1 MKPLD
6 PTAFFGETIAWEEV
20 EPAAKK
26 MFNVWIDGGEVE
38 WAKECWAHFEA
49 AGLTDASTVIEGTRS
64 LLRLVALADIYR
76 EFCALAWEEDYGD
89 APISYLAEHFALP
102 SIALGWLASEAG
114 AEVPDDALEDC
125 DLEEPAL
132 KAITSELRDEIHL
145 CLCKAYGGP
154 NQLYSRMSRT
164 NHPMADEDD
173 EDEFEV
179 TPQNAMA
186 FEFVSQGFRR

>member
-6 PTAFFGETIAWEEV
+6 PTAFFGETISWEEV

-26 MFNVWIDGGEVE
+26 MLNVWIDGGEVE

-64 LLRLVALADIYR
+64 VLRLVALADIYR
-76 EFCALAWEEDYGD
+76 EFCAIAWDADYDD
-89 APISYLAEHFALP
+89 APISDLAEHFALP
-102 SIALGWLASEAG
+102 PIALGWLASEAG

-132 KAITSELRDEIHL
+132 KAITSELRDGIHL
-145 CLCKAYGGP
+145 CLCNAYGGP

-179 TPQNAMA
+179 TPENAKA
-186 FEFVSQGFRR
+186 LQFVSDGFPR